1 MENIIILYLSIALDI
16 VLRESSFKITSWFFI
31 NLG

>member
-16 VLRESSFKITSWFFI
+16 VLRESSFKITSWSFI